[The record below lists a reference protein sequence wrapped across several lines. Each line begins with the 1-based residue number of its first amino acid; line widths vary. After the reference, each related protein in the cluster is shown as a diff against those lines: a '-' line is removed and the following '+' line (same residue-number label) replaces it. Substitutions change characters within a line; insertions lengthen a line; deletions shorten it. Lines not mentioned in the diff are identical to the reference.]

1 MPLEKQKLKAE
12 RKRFARLSSGMFLM
26 LLVLIGVLVYVSV
39 SNVNRAKEIERKD
52 KDLKASNE
60 ALRDSTIA
68 LQQKKKELE
77 FANLALEIAEAN
89 YESFVDSIIKVSR
102 GAEKEAAMQVKQ
114 QSDHLAQ
121 QIIKDKQ
128 TQEDLKDIQR
138 LGDAL
143 DGKQSDLTQE
153 EWEKTEMEY
162 EEIQR
167 RNPVIDAVVKANERK
182 VKKESD
188 MASQEPSADRPERD
202 MPNRNK
208 YAKLTSVRD
217 AWLKE
222 GYFHTY
228 NEANKLKV
236 FVESLQKDKAKI
248 TCSFLEESE
257 FPAWTFTIEE
267 GDRKT
272 FEKGDLKILF
282 SFKRTGAAGKNPL
295 KKALFYNLYIAKKS

>member
-1 MPLEKQKLKAE
+1 
-12 RKRFARLSSGMFLM
+12 MFLM